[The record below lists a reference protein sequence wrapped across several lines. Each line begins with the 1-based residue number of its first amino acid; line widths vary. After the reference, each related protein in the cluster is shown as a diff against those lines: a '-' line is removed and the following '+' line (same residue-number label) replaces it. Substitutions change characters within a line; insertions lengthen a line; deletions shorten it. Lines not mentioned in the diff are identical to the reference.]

1 MFAIVRG
8 SGKQFKVSQG
18 LVVKMNRMDVKEG
31 DIIELSPVLMV
42 GDEKTTKV
50 GTPALD
56 GAKVTAKVL
65 EHKRDKKIIV
75 FKKKRRQGYTRTAG
89 HRQDLT
95 ILRIESISAPGFTAA
110 KPAAAKKPAEKKE
123 AAPAKK
129 TEAKAPAKA
138 PAKKAEAK
146 TAAKKPA
153 AKKTEAKK

>member
-1 MFAIVRG
+1 MFAIVRA

-18 LVVKMNRMDVKEG
+18 LKIKVNRMDAKAGET
-31 DIIELSPVLMV
+31 IELNPVLMV

-50 GTPALD
+50 GTPALE

-65 EHKRDKKIIV
+65 DHIRDKKIIV
-75 FKKKRRQGYTRTAG
+75 FKKKRRQGYKRKAG

-95 ILRIESISAPGFTAA
+95 VLMVESISAPGFTAS
-110 KPAAAKKPAEKKE
+110 KPAATKTAEKKE

-129 TEAKAPAKA
+129 TEAKKA
-138 PAKKAEAK
+138 PAKE
-146 TAAKKPA
+146 TA